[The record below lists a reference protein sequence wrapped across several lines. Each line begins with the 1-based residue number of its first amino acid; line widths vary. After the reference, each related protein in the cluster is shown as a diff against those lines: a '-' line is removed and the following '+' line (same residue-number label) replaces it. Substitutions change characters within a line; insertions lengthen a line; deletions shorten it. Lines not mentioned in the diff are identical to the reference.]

1 MITRS
6 TPSVLRYTTRRLIIH
21 RRPFHVTSTLAS
33 AKVDWDKIHAIFERM
48 MWLDVVEINLLNHEI
63 QRRLGL
69 NIELGAVKDTKGAA
83 SKEVTAAVEEAKTT
97 VDLKLV
103 SYDEKAKIK
112 VIKEVRAITGLGLK
126 EAKEMVEGAP
136 KVVKKELKPQ
146 EAEELKKKLE
156 DVGAQIEL
164 S

>member
-1 MITRS
+1 
-6 TPSVLRYTTRRLIIH
+6 
-21 RRPFHVTSTLAS
+21 
-33 AKVDWDKIHAIFERM
+33 M
-48 MWLDVVEINLLNHEI
+48 MWLDVVEVNMLNHEI

-69 NIELGAVKDTKGAA
+69 NIEFGSVKDTKSAA

-136 KVVKKELKPQ
+136 KVVKKELKPE

-156 DVGAQIEL
+156 EVGAQIEL